1 MPEVRRPGCVWNDAH
16 VWLEN
21 AEHENERHPFHAIL
35 SRDNPRGLPRVMRP
49 DDILDG
55 TPEAWRAPGSI
66 VVERSAASMADSV
79 ASMLRS
85 AKRIL
90 LVDPHI
96 RPSRPR
102 YRNSLH
108 EFFGLVGIGMPCVTL
123 ELHAGNVA
131 AYAPDWDNFR
141 RECKR
146 HLPCLVPA
154 HLNLIVRRW
163 TNRDGGERLHNRYIL
178 TDIGGV
184 QFGVGLDEGDP
195 GATDDVTRLDT
206 DAYDRRM
213 EDYAVAAPAF
223 KLEGELLIRGCRG
236 L

>member
-1 MPEVRRPGCVWNDAH
+1 MCVELCARF
-16 VWLEN
+16 WLEN
-21 AEHENERHPFHAIL
+21 AENENERRPFHAIL
-35 SRDNPRGLPRVMRP
+35 SRDNPRGLPRVMRQ

-55 TPEAWRAPGSI
+55 TPKVWRAPPGSI

-85 AKRIL
+85 ATRSL
-90 LVDPHI
+90 LVDPNI

-102 YRNSLH
+102 YRYSLR
-108 EFFGLVGIGMPCVTL
+108 EFFGLVGIGIPRVTL

-131 AYAPDWDNFR
+131 ANAPDWDNFR
-141 RECKR
+141 RECER

-213 EDYAVAAPAF
+213 KDYAVAAPAF
-223 KLEGELLIRGCRG
+223 DLEDELLIRGCRE